1 MACLAALRYR
11 DDSTQQQ
18 LPTVVYGNVPRNT
31 HRHARTQHTHTH
43 TVYRVCAS
51 SRKTGVILQN
61 YFAGKPNE
69 SVDLKGASHLF
80 SSWAVAEEHAS
91 TSCTLTHIGHP
102 VIRRP
107 EAPPSNTE
115 IPPPAGEGTQQQS
128 ASRLPRI
135 RHTCLVRRK
144 HLHNAGCEIQ
154 RHDMTHSASAA
165 RPSIRALSIISVFIP
180 IQPAAA
186 LLIFRPPASAA
197 LNDFHL

>member
-1 MACLAALRYR
+1 MEMF
-11 DDSTQQQ
+11 Q
-18 LPTVVYGNVPRNT
+18 GT
-31 HRHARTQHTHTH
+31 HTDTHAHNTH

-69 SVDLKGASHLF
+69 AVDLKGASHLF

-107 EAPPSNTE
+107 EAPPSTTV
-115 IPPPAGEGTQQQS
+115 GGGGDGRTQQQS

-144 HLHNAGCEIQ
+144 QLHNASCETQ
-154 RHDMTHSASAA
+154 QHDMTHSASAA

-186 LLIFRPPASAA
+186 FFVFLFFFLSSIIIIINFQAPCLGSVE
-197 LNDFHL
+197 